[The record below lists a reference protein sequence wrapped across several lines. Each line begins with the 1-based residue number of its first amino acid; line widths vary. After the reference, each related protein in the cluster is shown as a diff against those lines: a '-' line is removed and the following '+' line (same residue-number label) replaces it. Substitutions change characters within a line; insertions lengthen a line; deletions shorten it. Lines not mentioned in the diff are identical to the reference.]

1 MFELYQV
8 GPFGTQGEG
17 LGDTQQAGSTKKQA
31 PHQSYKQITDL
42 HFMSSPI
49 FWDPKMSVAMNPMGQ
64 QHDYMDQGQV
74 TNDQVS
80 WLRPVLKKQGVDVE
94 DKKNGVDYD
103 PNFNFGEKDIPYVNK
118 TGMLVIFIHVYGGK

>member
-1 MFELYQV
+1 M
-8 GPFGTQGEG
+8 
-17 LGDTQQAGSTKKQA
+17 
-31 PHQSYKQITDL
+31 
-42 HFMSSPI
+42 
-49 FWDPKMSVAMNPMGQ
+49 
-64 QHDYMDQGQV
+64 